1 MKLIYVKNYTYELV
15 STIMRKMNKY
25 RDYSEE
31 EYIVISYGLELL
43 LNSCLKAVIYLIIG
57 GISGIFAETVFVIFF
72 LAVLRSFSGGYHSKT
87 DIGCL
92 ILTGILIF
100 APILIA
106 KYLPIDKSLYEAC
119 FFGALIIHLLFAP
132 QDEKYEKK
140 KKGELYRAGSKV
152 IVLLA
157 ICAANVWLETDRMR
171 FTAVLVSL
179 EQGIFLLE
187 HKISRRRQY
196 VKRNGN

>member
-1 MKLIYVKNYTYELV
+1 MKNYTYELV

-140 KKGELYRAGSKV
+140 KNEKYTILIYK
-152 IVLLA
+152 
-157 ICAANVWLETDRMR
+157 
-171 FTAVLVSL
+171 
-179 EQGIFLLE
+179 
-187 HKISRRRQY
+187 
-196 VKRNGN
+196 